1 MELIILAS
9 GRGKR
14 LKGFNSKPKCFVK
27 VFQRSL
33 IDYLSVNFK
42 KFKKIFIVV
51 GYKSFL
57 FKELKFKNFKLIN
70 NVNYRSSNMVQSL
83 FCAKKFIKNDIII
96 AYSDIIFDPKI
107 IDQLKSQ
114 KISSL
119 ALKKNWLS
127 TWKKRMNMNE
137 IVKDAEDIQLSKNRI
152 LSIGEKIKTLP
163 KAQYM
168 GLIKLKKK
176 DYELSMEFY
185 KKLKNP
191 KIHMTSFLNLLIKN
205 KIINL
210 GYFLT
215 NRFWYEID
223 TPKDLIAIKKLK
235 MSFKW

>member
-14 LKGFNSKPKCFVK
+14 LSSVSAKPKCFVK
-27 VFQRSL
+27 VFEKSL
-33 IDYLSVNFK
+33 IDHLSVNFK
-42 KFKKIFIVV
+42 KFRRIFIVV
-51 GYKSFL
+51 GHKSFL
-57 FKELKFKNFKLIN
+57 FKNVKFENLKIIN
-70 NVNYRSSNMVQSL
+70 NKSYKSSNMVQSL
-83 FCAKKFIKNDIII
+83 YCVKKFIKEDIIV

-114 KISSL
+114 KTSSL

-127 TWKKRMNMNE
+127 TWKKRMNMNK
-137 IVKDAEDIQLSKNRI
+137 ILKDAEAIQLSKNKI

-168 GLIKLKKK
+168 GLIKFKKK
-176 DYELSMEFY
+176 DYKLSMEFY

-191 KIHMTSFLNLLIKN
+191 KIDMTSFLNLLLKN
-205 KIINL
+205 KIVSL

-215 NRFWYEID
+215 KRFWYEID
-223 TPKDLIAIKKLK
+223 TPKDLVSLK
-235 MSFKW
+235 RLKASLKW